1 MVNCQRYLSLS
12 LRTSLNGEFDFDKGL
27 SLARF
32 FILGLSNIG
41 CDAISSQFNGIVRVN
56 PIRLNALTE

>member
-12 LRTSLNGEFDFDKGL
+12 LRTDLNGEFDFDQGL
-27 SLARF
+27 SLNGF
-32 FILGLSNIG
+32 LILGLSNIG
-41 CDAISSQFNGIVRVN
+41 WDAISSQFSGIVRVN